1 MHTKTGGG
9 RAAHALAPR
18 GVEGE
23 TTRGDVFRALHEIG
37 VAIGGVLDP
46 PELAHL
52 VADRAR
58 ELLHAGGAGLYV
70 TDDSGQFLTPLH
82 SSDAEPTALEPS
94 IPLGEGAA
102 GQAFLRGE
110 PVEVTDYAAWPHG
123 GTWARAH
130 GVAAALAVPLQVA
143 EHRIGALSVRTYT
156 PRTWSEEDV
165 QTLTLL
171 AAQVAPVLEAARF
184 HQQAERRTRE
194 LEALYGA
201 EASLHRSL
209 RTEGV
214 FEALVDVATDVLHSD
229 KTTVLIWDDR
239 HEALIV
245 GAARGFSPAALARMR
260 HGPGEGITWLVA
272 TQGQPI
278 AVQDAAADPRVVH
291 AVTDLEGICSLLHV
305 PIVRSGEVLGVFA
318 INYCHPHVFAGN
330 EERVLL
336 ALAQRAALAL
346 DNAELFERERLSR
359 ERLEVALE
367 AGRMGTWDWNAR
379 SNTVT
384 WSPQLEA
391 IHGLLPGTFAGTFDA
406 YLSDVHPE
414 DLERVRATIAD
425 SLWSGEHHLEYRIVW
440 PDHSVH
446 WVEARGRLLRDGSGE
461 PMGLCG
467 VCLDVTDRKLA
478 EQERTRLMQSERAA
492 LRAKTALEERQKLAR
507 ELHDSVSQAL
517 YGIALGTQT
526 ALDVLARD
534 PDVTAA
540 DDALGYV
547 LELAESGLA
556 EMRSLIFELRPESL
570 QAEGLI
576 AAIERNAA
584 AARSRHNLQVAIQL
598 CPEPDLTLAA
608 KEAVYRIAQEA
619 LHNTVRHARAKTV
632 SIRLDP
638 DDGGVVLEVVDD
650 GVGFD
655 PDQPYPGHLGLVSMR
670 ERVAELGGELIIRSR
685 PGDGTRVYMRIP
697 TGVDAAQ

>member
-1 MHTKTGGG
+1 
-9 RAAHALAPR
+9 
-18 GVEGE
+18 
-23 TTRGDVFRALHEIG
+23 
-37 VAIGGVLDP
+37 
-46 PELAHL
+46 
-52 VADRAR
+52 
-58 ELLHAGGAGLYV
+58 
-70 TDDSGQFLTPLH
+70 
-82 SSDAEPTALEPS
+82 
-94 IPLGEGAA
+94 
-102 GQAFLRGE
+102 
-110 PVEVTDYAAWPHG
+110 
-123 GTWARAH
+123 
-130 GVAAALAVPLQVA
+130 
-143 EHRIGALSVRTYT
+143 
-156 PRTWSEEDV
+156 
-165 QTLTLL
+165 
-171 AAQVAPVLEAARF
+171 
-184 HQQAERRTRE
+184 
-194 LEALYGA
+194 
-201 EASLHRSL
+201 
-209 RTEGV
+209 
-214 FEALVDVATDVLHSD
+214 
-229 KTTVLIWDDR
+229 
-239 HEALIV
+239 
-245 GAARGFSPAALARMR
+245 
-260 HGPGEGITWLVA
+260 
-272 TQGQPI
+272 
-278 AVQDAAADPRVVH
+278 
-291 AVTDLEGICSLLHV
+291 
-305 PIVRSGEVLGVFA
+305 
-318 INYCHPHVFAGN
+318 
-330 EERVLL
+330 
-336 ALAQRAALAL
+336 
-346 DNAELFERERLSR
+346 
-359 ERLEVALE
+359 
-367 AGRMGTWDWNAR
+367 
-379 SNTVT
+379 
-384 WSPQLEA
+384 
-391 IHGLLPGTFAGTFDA
+391 
-406 YLSDVHPE
+406 
-414 DLERVRATIAD
+414 VRATIAD

-670 ERVAELGGELIIRSR
+670 ERVAELGGELTIRSR

-697 TGVDAAQ
+697 TGVNAAQ